1 VGDSE
6 GNYDAGKATHGVGAV
21 IPSRRCES
29 DSGEFG
35 RGGRYGTTHIAIVAN
50 GVHKK
55 LGDLAVIGRAKH
67 DEVTLTLEPFR
78 YSLVIAGVP
87 FRESE
92 RLGLFAVVVLG
103 IRIDLERVAGVD
115 VEGKTS
121 GWWRDCGISIKAEA
135 FQSCAEVGHNNGEL
149 VDEVIVWPRSVGH
162 GRFVPLSTEIFFM
175 GHEFGCESRAD

>member
-1 VGDSE
+1 MGDSE
-6 GNYDAGKATHGVGAV
+6 GNYDAGKATHGVGAG
-21 IPSRRCES
+21 IPWRGCES

-35 RGGRYGTTHIAIVAN
+35 RGGRYGTTHIAIGAN

-78 YSLVIAGVP
+78 FQIHSLVIAGVP

-103 IRIDLERVAGVD
+103 IRIDLERIGGVD
-115 VEGKTS
+115 VEGKTR
-121 GWWRDCGISIKAEA
+121 GWWRDGGISIKAEA
-135 FQSCAEVGHNNGEL
+135 FQSCAKVGQNTGEML
-149 VDEVIVWPRSVGH
+149 DEVLVGPTA
-162 GRFVPLSTEIFFM
+162 V
-175 GHEFGCESRAD
+175 